1 MAINSITVFPM
12 SSDSVGIVNSMPG
25 MKMAIVVPLSLGMSP
40 GKVASQVAHAAL
52 VAGLKS
58 QTHEGFV
65 SWLLGGMKKIVL
77 ETAVESELVDLD
89 NRAKK
94 FGLVSHLVQDEG
106 LTEVP
111 FGSFTALA
119 IGPANG
125 SIIDEVTGGLALLG
139 TSPKGLRGV
148 QHSTNKRE

>member
-1 MAINSITVFPM
+1 MTE
-12 SSDSVGIVNSMPG
+12 SVGIVNSAPG
-25 MKMAIVVPLSLGMSP
+25 MKMTIIVPLSLGMSP

-52 VAGLKS
+52 VAGLKA

-94 FGLVSHLVQDEG
+94 FGLVTHLVQDEG
-106 LTEVP
+106 HTENP
-111 FGSFTALA
+111 FGSYTALA
-119 IGPANG
+119 IGPAP
-125 SIIDEVTGGLALLG
+125 SATIDKVVGHLALLG
-139 TSPKGLRGV
+139 TRKPYRSKPHAK
-148 QHSTNKRE
+148 TNG